1 MPHLNAYYS
10 APITQFLKTSEHEIL
25 GTMAHNGNFPLE
37 LSQRNA
43 WESEIDILKDQLAGF
58 DGHLFLEFEVPRLG
72 SRIDAVLAL
81 NHLLF
86 ILEFKVGESA
96 IHQSDL
102 NQTWDYALDLKNF
115 HEGSHLLNI
124 VPVLIATNS
133 AQTSDVVFENH
144 RDGVLRPIASPAKG
158 ITTFIKSALKA
169 IKGSDFSAEVW
180 ARSIYKPTPTIIEA
194 AQRLFAENSVDAITR
209 SDAGKQNLAVTAK
222 SVEQIVAEAEVQ
234 TKKVIIFV
242 TGVPGAGKTLV
253 GLTIATNK
261 RDEGV
266 SRAVFLSGNGPL
278 VEVLNEALTQDE
290 YERTKNQIPKPRKG
304 DIRQKVKAFIQN
316 VHHFRDDG
324 IRSSAAPSDHVVIF
338 DEAQRAWNKKMTS
351 DFMQRKK
358 RQKNFDFSEPEFLIS
373 YMDRRD
379 DWAAVI
385 CLVGGGQEINRG
397 EAGISAWLDAVR
409 EKFSDWE
416 VYLSGSLTDKEYAA
430 GNAIAHLEGVSNV
443 RYDSDLH
450 LKTSIRSF
458 RSENVSNFVKALLD
472 RETKLAQEHL
482 SALREKFPIYITRDL
497 EAAKSWIRK
506 QTGGTERSGIVAS
519 SGAQRLRPHSI
530 DVRIPINP
538 CHWFLKPADDIRSS
552 NFMEEAATEFH
563 VQGLELDWVCV
574 NWDADLRLGADG
586 WNYHSFRGN
595 GWQNVH
601 NEDRRRYL
609 LNSYRVLLTRAR
621 QGMVI
626 FVPSGDYNDA
636 TRLPEYYDT
645 TFDYLTQIGLSVIS

>member
-1 MPHLNAYYS
+1 MFKLNAYYS
-10 APITQFLKTSEHEIL
+10 APLTQFLETSDHEIL
-25 GTMAHNGNFPLE
+25 GAMAHNGNFSLE
-37 LSQRNA
+37 LAQRNA
-43 WESEIDILKDQLAGF
+43 WVSEIKILKDQL
-58 DGHLFLEFEVPRLG
+58 DGLDGYLFLEFEVPRLG

-81 NHLLF
+81 GHLLF
-86 ILEFKVGESA
+86 ILEFKVGESV
-96 IHQSDL
+96 IHNSDL
-102 NQTWDYALDLKNF
+102 NQAWDYALDLKNF
-115 HEGSHLLNI
+115 HEGSHQLTI
-124 VPVLIATNS
+124 IPILIATNS
-133 AQTSDVVFENH
+133 AKASHLALEHH
-144 RDGVLRPIASPAKG
+144 RDGILRPVACSAEDISA
-158 ITTFIKSALKA
+158 IIQSALKIIEGCA
-169 IKGSDFSAEVW
+169 FSAEVW
-180 ARSIYKPTPTIIEA
+180 AQSVYKPTPTIIEA

-222 SVEQIVAEAEVQ
+222 SVEQIVTQAEAQ
-234 TKKVIIFV
+234 KNKVIIFV

-261 RDEGV
+261 RDQGA
-266 SRAVFLSGNGPL
+266 SHAVFLSGNGPL
-278 VEVLNEALTQDE
+278 VDVLNEALTQDE
-290 YERTKNQIPKPRKG
+290 YERTKDQVPKPRKG

-324 IRSSAAPSDHVVIF
+324 VRSLAAPSDHVVIF

-358 RQKNFDFSEPEFLIS
+358 GQKDFDFSEPEFLIS

-379 DWAAVI
+379 DWAAII

-416 VYLSGSLTDKEYAA
+416 VYLSDSLTDKEYAA
-430 GNAIAHLEGVSNV
+430 GNAIAHLEGVSKV

-458 RSENVSNFVKALLD
+458 RSESVSNFVKALLD
-472 RETKLAQEHL
+472 IETKLAQKHL
-482 SALREKFPIYITRDL
+482 GELHKKFPIYITRNLD
-497 EAAKSWIRK
+497 AAKSWIKR

-519 SGAQRLRPHSI
+519 SGAQRLRPHAI

-538 CHWFLKPADDIRSS
+538 CHWFLKPSDDIRSS

-574 NWDADLRLGADG
+574 NWDADLRLSPDG

-601 NEDRRRYL
+601 NKDRRRYL

-621 QGMVI
+621 QGMII
-626 FVPSGDYNDA
+626 FVPPGNKEDA
-636 TRLPEYYDT
+636 TRLPEYYDA
-645 TFDYLTQIGLSVIS
+645 TFDYLIEIGLPRIP

>member
-10 APITQFLKTSEHEIL
+10 APLAQFLNTSEHEIL
-25 GTMAHNGNFPLE
+25 GTMAHNGNFSLE
-37 LSQRNA
+37 LAQRNA
-43 WESEIDILKDQLAGF
+43 WEAEIAILKDQLAGF

-81 NHLLF
+81 GHLLF
-86 ILEFKVGESA
+86 ILEFKVGESV
-96 IHQSDL
+96 IHRSDL
-102 NQTWDYALDLKNF
+102 NQAWDYALDLKNF
-115 HEGSHLLNI
+115 HEGSHELTI
-124 VPVLIATNS
+124 APILIATNS
-133 AQTSDVVFENH
+133 TQTSDMIFEHH
-144 RDGVLRPIASPAKG
+144 RDGVFRPMACSAEG
-158 ITTFIKSALKA
+158 ITAIIQSALERIEGRA
-169 IKGSDFSAEVW
+169 FSAEAW
-180 ARSIYKPTPTIIEA
+180 AQSVYKPTPTIVEA

-222 SVEQIVAEAEVQ
+222 SVEQLVVEAEVQ
-234 TKKVIIFV
+234 KKKIIIFV

-261 RDEGV
+261 RDEGA
-266 SRAVFLSGNGPL
+266 SHAVFLSGNGPL

-290 YERTKNQIPKPRKG
+290 YERTKDQIPKPRKG

-324 IRSSAAPSDHVVIF
+324 IRTTAAPSDHVVIF

-358 RQKNFDFSEPEFLIS
+358 GQKNFDFSEPEFLIS

-397 EAGISAWLDAVR
+397 EAGISAWLDAIR

-416 VYLSGSLTDKEYAA
+416 VFLSDSLTDKEYAA
-430 GNAIAHLEGVSNV
+430 GNAIAYLEGVSKV
-443 RYDSDLH
+443 CYDSDLH

-458 RSENVSNFVKALLD
+458 RAENVSNFVKALLD
-472 RETKLAQEHL
+472 RETDLAQEHL
-482 SALREKFPIYITRDL
+482 AALREKFPIYITRDL
-497 EAAKSWIRK
+497 ETAKSWIKK

-519 SGAQRLRPHSI
+519 SGAQRLRPHAI
-530 DVRIPINP
+530 DVRVPINP

-595 GWQNVH
+595 GWQNIH

-626 FVPSGDYNDA
+626 FVPSGNKDDL
-636 TRLPEYYDT
+636 TRLPKYYDA
-645 TFDYLTQIGLSVIS
+645 TFDYLREIGLPEID